1 MDTGSSRGP
10 TPGPDR
16 LDGALTPDMMDPN
29 KVNKIMI
36 ITTMII
42 TTIIITITIQGA
54 QEEDKQ
60 PAAEKKRRLGLR
72 PQ

>member
-36 ITTMII
+36 ITT
-42 TTIIITITIQGA
+42 IIITITIQGA

>member
-36 ITTMII
+36 ITTL
-42 TTIIITITIQGA
+42 IITITIQ
-54 QEEDKQ
+54 
-60 PAAEKKRRLGLR
+60 
-72 PQ
+72 